1 MCTGEEL
8 AEQRPQGRSFQ
19 DAGTALAKAQRW
31 EHWLFRNPHGVWCF
45 RGKNG
50 EVSHSADVQRAGCC
64 PVGRT
69 SEAVEQLQSTE

>member
-8 AEQRPQGRSFQ
+8 TEQRPRGRSLQ

-31 EHWLFRNPHGVWCF
+31 EHFGLFRNPHKVWYF

-50 EVSHSADVQRAGCC
+50 KVSHLVDVQRAWMLSCRPHQRGC
-64 PVGRT
+64 
-69 SEAVEQLQSTE
+69 